1 LKAATGASQFT
12 DVLPESLTS
21 KDPAVIA
28 YRVQLLNPAGRTAGP
43 SAPAYVAS
51 GPPPQPIQDLRAT
64 ATKHGVVLEWSR
76 PADAGSGDAIELERI
91 AENVPAAAKS
101 ATGNALPSAPREQ
114 VESRFKAGGP
124 TGSVDRTVLVG
135 RTYRYSA
142 QRVKSVV
149 VGGQTLQ
156 VRSLPSAEATVAVN
170 NVFPPEPPVA
180 LVAVPGFAG
189 EAEAQRPT
197 IDLSWDPDMEPRIAG
212 YRVYRRD
219 LDGAAPAA
227 WKLLG
232 TELVRTASYRDLAVA
247 ADKRYAYRVTA
258 VDDAGNESAASG
270 DVMETAPAP

>member
-1 LKAATGASQFT
+1 
-12 DVLPESLTS
+12 
-21 KDPAVIA
+21 
-28 YRVQLLNPAGRTAGP
+28 
-43 SAPAYVAS
+43 
-51 GPPPQPIQDLRAT
+51 
-64 ATKHGVVLEWSR
+64 
-76 PADAGSGDAIELERI
+76 
-91 AENVPAAAKS
+91 
-101 ATGNALPSAPREQ
+101 
-114 VESRFKAGGP
+114 
-124 TGSVDRTVLVG
+124 
-135 RTYRYSA
+135 
-142 QRVKSVV
+142 

-197 IDLSWDPDMEPRIAG
+197 IDLSWDPDMEPRLAG